1 MIPLLI
7 FRLHRFGTVVNYT
20 TLKGK
25 CGHQSF
31 GTVVNYTTLI
41 TPFGVFY
48 IKNNLG
54 GKNIC
59 HSIWLWLLFVL

>member
-1 MIPLLI
+1 MWTAKVKQ
-7 FRLHRFGTVVNYT
+7 G
-20 TLKGK
+20 
-25 CGHQSF
+25 F